1 MTKAELDDFKPG
13 RGLPSCVLEVRPLCE
28 NFPQLLHRV
37 ILNGIKSPHH
47 KVILSYM
54 PSRGKRYS
62 QCIIMAF
69 SILFMMYTDFPGGA
83 SVQQPQS
90 PPIGQTPVAVYSQ
103 PLTFSKDMSN
113 EQLAQWL
120 RNHPSLS
127 GVDYEEDISKLI
139 GIMFMYI
146 HVLVL
151 ALLHH
156 DHDVFV

>member
-1 MTKAELDDFKPG
+1 MHIDY
-13 RGLPSCVLEVRPLCE
+13 PS
-28 NFPQLLHRV
+28 
-37 ILNGIKSPHH
+37 
-47 KVILSYM
+47 
-54 PSRGKRYS
+54 
-62 QCIIMAF
+62 
-69 SILFMMYTDFPGGA
+69 GA

-90 PPIGQTPVAVYSQ
+90 PPTVQTPMGVYSQ

-120 RNHPSLS
+120 RSHPSLS

-146 HVLVL
+146 HALVL
-151 ALLHH
+151 ASLHH

>member
-1 MTKAELDDFKPG
+1 MKISLNFYTG
-13 RGLPSCVLEVRPLCE
+13 SSSMGLNHLIIKSFYHTCLQEVRDTV
-28 NFPQLLHRV
+28 NYYY
-37 ILNGIKSPHH
+37 GIN
-47 KVILSYM
+47 L
-54 PSRGKRYS
+54 
-62 QCIIMAF
+62 
-69 SILFMMYTDFPGGA
+69 LFMMYTDCPGGA

-120 RNHPSLS
+120 RSHPSLS

-146 HVLVL
+146 HALVL
-151 ALLHH
+151 ASLHH
-156 DHDVFV
+156 NHDVFI